1 MIMKLTKYLCI
12 ALLALTGA
20 ACSSDGLQPE
30 VPAEKG
36 DIYVEGDKVVVSV
49 GIQMPEM
56 PNADSRTLGPEADY
70 ADMHLYLL
78 EFVDNGSPLR
88 NTFTTM
94 YEAEAETPQPG
105 KVVYKVTLNKTSEGR
120 VLHLVALPK
129 SQKLTPDYG
138 VEASVMPNIVVTDQ
152 TPAYWRRLAFPE
164 GYATVS
170 ESTGFTATEA
180 MEQLKSVALVRNF
193 GRVTVTKDPSV
204 TDFILTGFAL
214 VNNPQS
220 GTVAP
225 WDASDNEFP
234 EFLDADQKPVAFSA
248 LSSYEGII
256 PAGTEF
262 DNQDAGPAVPE
273 DVNPKY
279 FYERPFSSIRHTFVI
294 VRGKYKTDETDSYY
308 KLDLGKNDTQGVFR
322 YYNLLRNFS
331 YNITIKGVGTRGYST
346 AEEAAQGVVYNNFSF
361 DIELGGML
369 NISDGNEV
377 VFVNFTTAVLTDP
390 NTQVLEFKY
399 RYRSLA
405 GSSQGA
411 PTYNNGN
418 VNFIGLEPG
427 DVIQSVEKS
436 TTDDS
441 DGWRSVKITCKGA
454 TAETKTQSFTMV
466 KESGLGRTI
475 NLVLRQ
481 KWDFMNLK
489 EFPGTGQNYV
499 GTGEALGTGA
509 TKLDLDNP
517 NRAGDGEKDP
527 ITVFFDI
534 PDNLPEA
541 MFPLVFELEADRQ
554 NIENNPIGTL
564 VVTSGTSSFPNIQGS
579 RIKYIKTITWT
590 QYNDPLLPGQTHGA
604 NGLKIDN
611 GNGTSTRR
619 VRCRFR
625 TITSLN
631 NLGIQGSVTTI
642 RITND
647 HYNTGE
653 IKFTRG
659 NGTLN

>member
-49 GIQMPEM
+49 GLQMPEM

-70 ADMHLYLL
+70 NDMHLYLV
-78 EFVDNGSPLR
+78 EFEDKGSPLR
-88 NTFTTM
+88 NTFITM
-94 YEAEAETPQPG
+94 YEAESETPQPD
-105 KVVYKVTLNKTSEGR
+105 KVVYKVTLNKTSAGR

-129 SQKLTPDYG
+129 SRELKPDYG
-138 VEASVMPNIVVTDQ
+138 VEASVMPNLVMENQ
-152 TPAYWRRLAFPE
+152 TPAYWRRLSFPE
-164 GYATVS
+164 GYATGS
-170 ESTGFTATEA
+170 EATGFSATEA

-193 GRVTVTKDPSV
+193 GRVTMKVATNANF
-204 TDFILTGFAL
+204 TLTGFAL

-225 WDASDNEFP
+225 WDATDNEFP
-234 EFLDADQKPVAFSA
+234 EFLDADQKPVAFSELA
-248 LSSYEGII
+248 SYEGII
-256 PAGTEF
+256 PAGTELA
-262 DNQDAGPAVPE
+262 NPDAGPAVPE
-273 DVNPKY
+273 NVDPKY
-279 FYERPFSSIRHTFVI
+279 FYERPFSSIHHTFVI
-294 VRGKYKTDETDSYY
+294 VRGKFGTDATDTYY

-346 AEEAAQGVVYNNFSF
+346 AEAAAQGVVYNNFSF

-405 GSSQGA
+405 GGTQG

-418 VNFIGLEPG
+418 VNFIGLEAG
-427 DVIQSVEKS
+427 DVIQSVEIS
-436 TTDDS
+436 STDDS

-454 TAETKTQSFTMV
+454 TAETKTQSFTIV

-475 NLVLRQ
+475 NLVLHE
-481 KWDFMNLK
+481 KWTFQNLK
-489 EFPGTGQNYV
+489 EFPGTGQNYE
-499 GTGEALGTGA
+499 GTGEAVGSIDINTPNHAGA
-509 TKLDLDNP
+509 
-517 NRAGDGEKDP
+517 AEKDAL
-527 ITVFFDI
+527 TVFFDI

-564 VVTSGTSSFPNIQGS
+564 VVTSGPSSFPNIQGS
-579 RIKYIKTITWT
+579 RIKYVKTITWT

-604 NGLKIDN
+604 NGLMIDN

-625 TITSLN
+625 TITSLQ
-631 NLGIQGSVTTI
+631 NLGISGSVTTI

-647 HYNTGE
+647 HYHTGE

>member
-20 ACSSDGLQPE
+20 ACSSDGLRPE

-49 GIQMPEM
+49 GLQMPEM
-56 PNADSRTLGPEADY
+56 PNADSRTLSPEADY

-94 YEAEAETPQPG
+94 YEAETETPQPG

-129 SQKLTPDYG
+129 SQELNLAYG
-138 VEASVMPNIVVTDQ
+138 VEASVMPNIVVKNQ
-152 TPAYWRRLAFPE
+152 TPAYWRRLTFPE
-164 GYATVS
+164 GYATGS
-170 ESTGFTATEA
+170 EATGFSATEA

-193 GRVTVTKDPSV
+193 GRVTMKVATNANF
-204 TDFILTGFAL
+204 TLTGFAL

-225 WDASDNEFP
+225 WDATDNEFP
-234 EFLDADQKPVAFSA
+234 EFLDADQKPVAFSELA
-248 LSSYEGII
+248 FYEGII
-256 PAGTEF
+256 PAGTELA
-262 DNQDAGPAVPE
+262 NPDAGPAVPE
-273 DVNPKY
+273 NVDPKY

-294 VRGKYKTDETDSYY
+294 VRGKFGTDATDTYY

-346 AEEAAQGVVYNNFSF
+346 AEAAAQGVVYNNFSF

-399 RYRSLA
+399 RYRNIT
-405 GSSQGA
+405 GGSQG

-427 DVIQSVEKS
+427 DVIQSVETS
-436 TTDDS
+436 STDDS

-454 TAETKTQSFTMV
+454 TAETKTQSFTIV

-475 NLVLRQ
+475 NLVLHQ

-489 EFPGTGQNYV
+489 EFPGTGQNYE
-499 GTGEALGTGA
+499 GTGEAVGSIDINTPNHAGA
-509 TKLDLDNP
+509 
-517 NRAGDGEKDP
+517 GEKDAL
-527 ITVFFDI
+527 TVFFDI

-564 VVTSGTSSFPNIQGS
+564 VVTSGPSSFPNIQGS
-579 RIKYIKTITWT
+579 RIKYVKTITWT

-611 GNGTSTRR
+611 GNGTYTRR

-625 TITSLN
+625 TITSLP
-631 NLGIQGSVTTI
+631 NLGISGSVTTI
-642 RITND
+642 HITND

>member
-1 MIMKLTKYLCI
+1 MIMKLTKYLSI

-49 GIQMPEM
+49 GLQMPEM

-94 YEAEAETPQPG
+94 YEAETETPQPG

-129 SQKLTPDYG
+129 SQELNPAYG
-138 VEASVMPNIVVTDQ
+138 VEASVMPNIVVKNQ
-152 TPAYWRRLAFPE
+152 TPAYWRRLTFPE

-170 ESTGFTATEA
+170 ESTGFTATAA
-180 MEQLKSVALVRNF
+180 MDQLKSVALVRNF
-193 GRVTVTKDPSV
+193 GRVTMKVATNANF
-204 TDFILTGFAL
+204 TLTGFAL

-225 WDASDNEFP
+225 WDATDNEFP
-234 EFLDADQKPVAFSA
+234 EFLDADQKPVAFSELA
-248 LSSYEGII
+248 SYEGII
-256 PAGTEF
+256 PAGTVLA
-262 DNQDAGPAVPE
+262 NPDAGPAVPE
-273 DVNPKY
+273 DTDPKY
-279 FYERPFSSIRHTFVI
+279 FYERPFNSIRHTFVI
-294 VRGKYKTDETDSYY
+294 VRGKYGTDQTDSYY
-308 KLDLGKNDTQGVFR
+308 KLDLGKNDTQGVFQGVFR

-331 YNITIKGVGTRGYST
+331 YNITIKGVDMRGYST

-369 NISDGNEV
+369 NISDGKEV

-399 RYRSLA
+399 RYRNIT
-405 GSSQGA
+405 GGSQG

-427 DVIQSVEKS
+427 DVIQSVETS
-436 TTDDS
+436 STDDS

-454 TAETKTQSFTMV
+454 TAETKTQSFTIV

-475 NLVLRQ
+475 NLVLHE
-481 KWDFMNLK
+481 KWTFQNLK
-489 EFPGTGQNYV
+489 EFPGTGQNYE
-499 GTGEALGTGA
+499 GTGEAVGSIDINTPNHAGA
-509 TKLDLDNP
+509 
-517 NRAGDGEKDP
+517 AEKDAL
-527 ITVFFDI
+527 TVFFDI

-564 VVTSGTSSFPNIQGS
+564 VVTSGPSSFPNIQGS
-579 RIKYIKTITWT
+579 RIKYVKTITWT

-611 GNGTSTRR
+611 GNGTYTRR

-625 TITSLN
+625 TITSLQ
-631 NLGIQGSVTTI
+631 NLGISGSVTTI

>member
-49 GIQMPEM
+49 GLQMPEM

-129 SQKLTPDYG
+129 SQELNPAYG
-138 VEASVMPNIVVTDQ
+138 VEASVLPDIVVTDQ

-170 ESTGFTATEA
+170 ESTGFSATKA
-180 MEQLKSVALVRNF
+180 MDQLKSVALVRNF

-475 NLVLRQ
+475 NLVLHQ